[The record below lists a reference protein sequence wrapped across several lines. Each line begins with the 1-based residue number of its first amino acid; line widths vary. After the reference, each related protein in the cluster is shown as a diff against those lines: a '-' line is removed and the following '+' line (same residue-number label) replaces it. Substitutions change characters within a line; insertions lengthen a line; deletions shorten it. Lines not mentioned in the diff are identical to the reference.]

1 MLARAYEQA
10 LDSAVVPLH
19 SKRTAV
25 IIAALALLALSL
37 SCTASFAQTESANP
51 LAAARVF
58 SYDKMAARTAPNGV
72 VSRRVFTGTL
82 ATGEAVSVHETT
94 QPAGTTP
101 NLPHRIQHSEMIVVE
116 QGTVEFDHD
125 GKNERADQG
134 SIIYVAKGTLHTIR
148 NVGGGPAQYV
158 VIQIGGDLR
167 PQASER

>member
-1 MLARAYEQA
+1 
-10 LDSAVVPLH
+10 
-19 SKRTAV
+19 
-25 IIAALALLALSL
+25 
-37 SCTASFAQTESANP
+37 
-51 LAAARVF
+51 
-58 SYDKMAARTAPNGV
+58 
-72 VSRRVFTGTL
+72 
-82 ATGEAVSVHETT
+82 
-94 QPAGTTP
+94 
-101 NLPHRIQHSEMIVVE
+101 MIVVE